1 MPSVLKN
8 TKNFLTIDN
17 KLINN
22 IKDEYYKS
30 EKKISRLLVHNS
42 PEDNVQEMI
51 ICFGKSSLIFPN
63 CSHGKSESLN
73 ILEGKMKLINFDDNG
88 KVTNKYDMEPLGKS
102 SDPFMYRFNK
112 CEWHTMVAMSDIVLV
127 HEILEGPFEAP
138 KSENPNWIPKDQESL
153 SKFYKEII

>member
-30 EKKISRLLVHNS
+30 EKISRLLVHNS

-51 ICFGKSSLIFPN
+51 ICFGKSSLIF
-63 CSHGKSESLN
+63 
-73 ILEGKMKLINFDDNG
+73 KLFSW
-88 KVTNKYDMEPLGKS
+88 KVRVVKYS
-102 SDPFMYRFNK
+102 
-112 CEWHTMVAMSDIVLV
+112 
-127 HEILEGPFEAP
+127 
-138 KSENPNWIPKDQESL
+138 
-153 SKFYKEII
+153 